1 MIPADYVCGHC
12 GADGVKLWRKSATS
26 EPVHKQPL
34 LCGAC
39 TAKEQGHT
47 LDLSESDQCW
57 GRCPAIPDLRGGWW
71 GYTSVPA
78 EGCAWWDALPLKLT
92 GEWKVRGGK
101 LVWMPYRAAMQRAD
115 ILADSEKNLRRIDF
129 YREGGAVALVFVREA
144 PRKVPQQCGDCHGD
158 GVVNDAECG
167 ACGGEGCRS

>member
-1 MIPADYVCGHC
+1 MIPADYVCGKC
-12 GADGVKLWRKSATS
+12 GADGVKLWRKSATF
-26 EPVHKQPL
+26 EPVHEQPL

-57 GRCPAIPDLRGGWW
+57 GRCPAVPDLRGGWW

-78 EGCAWWDALPLKLT
+78 EGVAWWAALPLALA
-92 GEWKVRGGK
+92 GEWKVRGG
-101 LVWMPYRAAMQRAD
+101 VMRWVP
-115 ILADSEKNLRRIDF
+115 LRDASDMVRCGQVDDF
-129 YREGGAVALVFVREA
+129 ARVDLRREGGAVALVFVREA
-144 PRKVPQQCGDCHGD
+144 QRRVPMPCVDCRGD